1 MNKPTRSVMIIPAWT
16 LILAGSCVFFYT
28 AYAGMLGS

>member
-1 MNKPTRSVMIIPAWT
+1 MNKPTRSLMIIPAWT
-16 LILAGSCVFFYT
+16 FILAGSCAFFYS